1 MKSKLFILF
10 IVLFNILTSI
20 KSQTVNTQF
29 GQIQGSMNGTVYQFL
44 GIPFAAPPVGTL
56 RWKAPQNP
64 NTWTGVLVTDSFAP
78 VCPQKYYQ
86 QNNPTVGT
94 TEGNED
100 CLYLNVWTP
109 KIATANLPVLVFIHG
124 GGNQQGSAS
133 EVDYGTQSYFGKNVA
148 ARGNAV
154 VVTIQYR
161 LGPLGFLVYPA
172 LEQENANGVSG
183 NYGVLDQI
191 LALTWVKKNI
201 SNFGGDTT
209 KVMIFGESAGG
220 EDVGNLLT
228 TSLASGL
235 FQRACIESAAPTL
248 GVYAD
253 AKNSGIA
260 FVDTFVNTG
269 TDSARLAY
277 MRSLT
282 ADTVIKYETAP
293 LVNGVAQGSWKGV
306 VDNVVFTNSPYYN
319 ILTGHFNK
327 VPFMIGSNANEM
339 SLSAPLVV
347 TPAMVTGLVNSMVPA
362 AYRAEALL
370 LYPPGATD
378 SAARQSYI
386 NLLTDEQFTDPVRI
400 TAQCVSQN
408 ETAPV
413 WRYFFTY
420 AHSNIPVFAPF
431 GAYHGIELPYVFN
444 TWENTVYTATP
455 QDDSV
460 ENVMLRYWVNFA
472 NTGNPNGSGLVNWP
486 QYAGCVTD
494 CYMELKASPDGSQC
508 GLRTAESNFWDEVA
522 GYTGCEGANVMNRA
536 NGSDDISVYP
546 DPASNFITVEG
557 ISQGET
563 GNILVYTI
571 TGELLFQQPISKIK
585 TIIDISTLAK
595 GMYFVKSKTNNG
607 IEVLK
612 FIKQ

>member
-1 MKSKLFILF
+1 MRTKFFILL
-10 IVLFNILTSI
+10 IILLNAFSSL

-29 GQIQGSMNGTVYQFL
+29 GQIQGSMNGSVYQFL

-64 NTWTGVLVTDSFAP
+64 NTWSGVLATDSFAP

-94 TEGNED
+94 TVGNED
-100 CLYLNVWTP
+100 CLYLNVWSP
-109 KIATANLPVLVFIHG
+109 QIGTAHLPVLVFIHG

-133 EVDYGTQSYFGKNVA
+133 EVDYGTQTYFGKNVA

-183 NYGVLDQI
+183 NYAVLDQI
-191 LALTWVKKNI
+191 LALKWVKKNI

-209 KVMIFGESAGG
+209 KIMIFGESAGG

-235 FQRACIESAAPTL
+235 FQRACIESAAPSL
-248 GVYAD
+248 GIYTD
-253 AKNSGIA
+253 AKSSGIA

-269 TDSARLAY
+269 TDSAKLAY
-277 MRSLT
+277 MRSLP
-282 ADTVIKYETAP
+282 ADSIIKNETSP
-293 LVNGVAQGSWKGV
+293 LANGIAQGVWEGV
-306 VDNVVFTNSPYYN
+306 IDGYVFTNSPYYN

-327 VPFMIGSNANEM
+327 VPFMIGSNSNEM
-339 SLSAPLVV
+339 SLAAPLIV
-347 TPAMVTGLVNSMVPA
+347 TPAMETSLVNLMVPVA
-362 AYRAEALL
+362 HRPEALI
-370 LYPPGATD
+370 LYPPGTND
-378 SAARQSYI
+378 SVARQSYI
-386 NLLTDEQFTDPVRI
+386 NLLTDAQFIDPARI

-408 ETAPV
+408 ETSSV
-413 WRYFFTY
+413 WRYFFNYGHT
-420 AHSNIPVFAPF
+420 NIPVFAPY
-431 GAYHGIELPYVFN
+431 GAYHGIELSYVFN

-472 NTGNPNGSGLVNWP
+472 NTGNPNDTGLVSWP
-486 QYAGCVTD
+486 QYEGCITD
-494 CYMELKASPDGSQC
+494 CYMELKATPEGSQC
-508 GLRTAESNFWDEVA
+508 GLRTEQSNFWDEVA
-522 GYTGCEGANVMNRA
+522 GYNGCAGAYVVNRMKD
-536 NGSDDISVYP
+536 SDDFSVYP
-546 DPASNFITVEG
+546 NPASDYITIECLSH
-557 ISQGET
+557 IKT
-563 GNILVYTI
+563 GNILC
-571 TGELLFQQPISKIK
+571 LF
-585 TIIDISTLAK
+585 
-595 GMYFVKSKTNNG
+595 YYR
-607 IEVLK
+607 
-612 FIKQ
+612 